1 MYRIGPT
8 PQPLSPELIERA
20 KQIEPATIGHYL
32 NKGFAPGVLP
42 LTRAKKVVGT
52 AFTVRLAD
60 MDCTAMHYAA
70 DLVEP
75 GHVVV
80 VDMGTDLDRASVGAM
95 ASFAYAHR
103 GIAGI
108 VIDGAATDIKDLEAT
123 GLPIYARGLSAMTTR
138 VRGIEGD
145 INLPVNFGDSVVT
158 PGQLV
163 MGDEN
168 GLVFVDPLEF
178 DELYENLVE
187 AQEIEPTV
195 RQKILDGA
203 KFSEI
208 FGAAEHIRRTSITI
222 P

>member
-8 PQPLSPELIERA
+8 PPPLSADLIDRA
-20 KQIEPATIGHYL
+20 KRIEPATIGHYL

-42 LTRAKKVVGT
+42 LTHAKKVVGT

-70 DLVEP
+70 DLAAP

-95 ASFAYAHR
+95 ASFAFAHR
-103 GIAGI
+103 GVAGI

-138 VRGIEGD
+138 IRGVEGD

-163 MGDEN
+163 LGDEN

-178 DELYENLVE
+178 DELYENLIA
-187 AQEIEPTV
+187 AQEMEPTA
-195 RQKILDGA
+195 RQKILDGV

-208 FGAAEHIRRTSITI
+208 FGAAEHIRRTSITV

>member
-8 PQPLSPELIERA
+8 PPPLSAEIIERA
-20 KQIEPATIGHYL
+20 ERIEPATIGHYL

-42 LTRAKKVVGT
+42 LTHAKTVVGT

-80 VDMGTDLDRASVGAM
+80 VDMGTDLDRASIGAM
-95 ASFAYAHR
+95 ASFAFAHR
-103 GIAGI
+103 RVAGI

-123 GLPIYARGLSAMTTR
+123 GLPIFARGLSAMTTR
-138 VRGIEGD
+138 IRGIEGD

-163 MGDEN
+163 MGDDN

-178 DELYENLVE
+178 DDLYDNLIA
-187 AQEIEPTV
+187 AQEIEPAV
-195 RQKILDGA
+195 RKKILDGA

-208 FGAAEHIRRTSITI
+208 FGAAEHFRRNSITV

>member
-8 PQPLSPELIERA
+8 PPPLSADLIYRA
-20 KQIEPATIGHYL
+20 KRIEPATIGHYL

-42 LTRAKKVVGT
+42 LTHAKKVVGT

-70 DLVEP
+70 DLAAP

-95 ASFAYAHR
+95 ASFAFAHR
-103 GIAGI
+103 GVAGI

-138 VRGIEGD
+138 IRGVEGD

-163 MGDEN
+163 LGDEN

-178 DELYENLVE
+178 DELYENLIA
-187 AQEIEPTV
+187 AQEMEPTA
-195 RQKILDGA
+195 RQKILDGV

-208 FGAAEHIRRTSITI
+208 FGAAEHIRRTSITV

>member
-1 MYRIGPT
+1 VYRIGPT
-8 PQPLSPELIERA
+8 PPPLSADLIDRA
-20 KQIEPATIGHYL
+20 KRIEPATIGHYL

-42 LTRAKKVVGT
+42 ITHAKKVVGT

-70 DLVEP
+70 DLAEP

-95 ASFAYAHR
+95 ASFAFAHR
-103 GIAGI
+103 GVAGI

-138 VRGIEGD
+138 IRGIEGD

-178 DELYENLVE
+178 DELYENLIA
-187 AQEIEPTV
+187 AQEMEPPA
-195 RQKILDGA
+195 RQKILDGV

-208 FGAAEHIRRTSITI
+208 FGAAEHIRRTSITV